1 MSYTPVLPFG
11 GYAGWSLLNRTM
23 GRQMAAFTAS
33 PDIQR
38 NETYFRE
45 KIGSI
50 RTAEDLVSD
59 RRLLSVALG
68 AFGLEGDINNKYFI
82 LKVLNEGT
90 LDSKSLAN
98 TLSDKSYLKLS
109 EAFGFGDFSVPRT
122 QLSDF
127 ADEILQK
134 YEDRQF
140 EAAVGAADDSLR
152 LALSA
157 RRELPEIAAKQ
168 STQRAGWYAVI
179 GSRPM
184 SSFLQTALGLPS
196 EVAALNV
203 DQQVEIYQKKAFE
216 VFGTSDLAL
225 ISGAESFEKLN
236 RIYFAR
242 AQISEI
248 SFQSPGA
255 VALALLQS

>member
-33 PDIQR
+33 ADIQR

-68 AFGLEGDINNKYFI
+68 AFGLEGDINNKHFI

-134 YEDRQF
+134 YESRQF

-216 VFGTSDLAL
+216 VFGTSDLAV

-248 SFQSPGA
+248 SLQSPGA

>member
-1 MSYTPVLPFG
+1 MSYTPILPFS

-23 GRQMAAFTAS
+23 ERQMTAFTAS
-33 PDIQR
+33 QDIQR
-38 NETYFRE
+38 SETYFRE

-50 RTAEDLVSD
+50 KTAEDLVAD
-59 RRLLSVALG
+59 RRLLTVALG
-68 AFGLEGDINNKYFI
+68 AFGLEGDINNKHFI

-90 LDSKSLAN
+90 LESGSLAN
-98 TLSDKSYLKLS
+98 ALSDKSYFKLS

-134 YEDRQF
+134 YESRQF
-140 EAAVGAADDSLR
+140 EAAVGEADDSLR

-157 RRELPEIAAKQ
+157 RRELPEIATKQ

-184 SSFLQTALGLPS
+184 SSYLQTALGLPS
-196 EVAALNV
+196 QVASLDV
-203 DQQVEIYQKKAFE
+203 DQQVEIYRQKAFE
-216 VFGTSDLAL
+216 VLGSSDLSVIAAGDSL
-225 ISGAESFEKLN
+225 EKLN
-236 RIYFAR
+236 RLYFAR
-242 AQISEI
+242 TQIAEVN
-248 SFQSPGA
+248 FTSPAA
-255 VALALLQS
+255 VALTLLQS